1 MNLAESAYLVAMYR
15 ALESE
20 RVDALFKDPLARMLA
35 GGKGEM
41 LVEIIGEKDKIT
53 NAIAIRTY
61 VIDNLI
67 LQLINSKN
75 IDTVI
80 NLAAGLDTRP
90 YRLPFCAS
98 LCWIEVDLP
107 EIIAYK
113 EQALQDEQPLCS
125 LERVQL
131 DITNVALR
139 KTFFSE
145 INLATRQALVI
156 TEGLL
161 SYLHETQVALLATDI
176 YEQSNLKWWLFELES
191 SLALKDYNQVYA
203 RKIFDQ
209 YFGNGNKTLLFA
221 PEQGAEFFQQYNW
234 KVAKSVSAWKE
245 LHRLNR
251 GIKFTWLL
259 EIIMKLVAN
268 EYWEKIQQQGS
279 IVLLERDHVRCQD
292 RLHDKT

>member
-1 MNLAESAYLVAMYR
+1 
-15 ALESE
+15 
-20 RVDALFKDPLARMLA
+20 

-41 LVEIIGEKDKIT
+41 LVEVIGEKDKIT

-61 VIDNLI
+61 VFDNLI

-98 LCWIEVDLP
+98 LRWIEVDLP

-113 EQALQDEQPLCS
+113 EQALKDEQPLCS

-176 YEQSNLKWWLFELES
+176 YKQSNLNWWLFELES
-191 SLALKDYNQVYA
+191 SLALKDYDQVYA

-209 YFGNGNKTLLFA
+209 YFANGNKTLLFA

-234 KVAKSVSAWKE
+234 KAAKSVSAWKE

-279 IVLLERDHVRCQD
+279 IVLLERSPAVGDLV
-292 RLHDKT
+292 KTKEVVEKR